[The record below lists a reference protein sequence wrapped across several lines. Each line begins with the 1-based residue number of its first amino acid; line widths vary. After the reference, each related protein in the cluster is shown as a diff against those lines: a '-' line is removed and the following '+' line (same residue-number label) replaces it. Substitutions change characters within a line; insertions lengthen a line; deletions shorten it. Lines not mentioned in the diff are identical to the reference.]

1 MEGWRTY
8 IYKRTSQVKKE
19 RKRKEEK
26 QKGRKKRKTL
36 MMKDNVS
43 CLLLLLLLLFFFF
56 SFYLIM
62 LSFSFTVHSE
72 LNCWESFCAQNGYPP
87 THGCKQKKPAACGK
101 LPPPPPATDRDCN
114 EINFIDFYHS

>member
-43 CLLLLLLLLFFFF
+43 CLLLLLLLLNFFF

-87 THGCKQKKPAACGK
+87 PMDASRRSLQRVGNCHLRHPQPIETVMK
-101 LPPPPPATDRDCN
+101 L
-114 EINFIDFYHS
+114 IS